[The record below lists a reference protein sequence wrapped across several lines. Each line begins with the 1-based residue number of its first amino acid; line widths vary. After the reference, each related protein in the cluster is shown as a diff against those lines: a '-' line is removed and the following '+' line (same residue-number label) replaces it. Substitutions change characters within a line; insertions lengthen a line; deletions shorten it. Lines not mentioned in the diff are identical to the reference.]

1 MTDEIKKTIKEE
13 GDYKAFEYKGYKCR
27 ILRPHKL
34 MSKNSNMIFLCG
46 YVLIPKGH
54 LAYGKG
60 YEIDVSV
67 HGGITYAETTLFA
80 QPEKGWWIGFD
91 WKNTH
96 KSKSVKTL
104 KSVVGDFY
112 NWTLPQSVIED
123 TPSQIPY
130 ALSTVSKVNIS

>member
-1 MTDEIKKTIKEE
+1 MYANN
-13 GDYKAFEYKGYKCR
+13 G
-27 ILRPHKL
+27 
-34 MSKNSNMIFLCG
+34 MSGLVPPMFDWLDKSL
-46 YVLIPKGH
+46 
-54 LAYGKG
+54 
-60 YEIDVSV
+60 
-67 HGGITYAETTLFA
+67 
-80 QPEKGWWIGFD
+80 D

-130 ALSTVSKVNIS
+130 ALSTVSKVKILDNTCPKCGSSMVRRIAKFGKHKGNEFLGCSQFPKCKGIRSL